1 MRVFDFDNTVYDGES
16 PFDVFIFGLRYRP
29 RTVRYLLIVLYYLA
43 RYKLH
48 NISEEKMEAALRR
61 HVAAYVGAFADLPDF
76 AEKFW
81 DTHQHKIK
89 SWYVPRPDDV
99 FLTANFDVLIGEI
112 CRRLGITAC
121 ISSTVD
127 IEHPENMEVNFG
139 GKKVDAFLKKYGN
152 IQIDEFYTDS
162 KYDFAL
168 IEHADKAFLVKGNK
182 IKQIK

>member
-16 PFDVFIFGLRYRP
+16 PFDCFLYGLRYRP
-29 RTVRYLLIVLYYLA
+29 GTIRYIFIVLYYLT

-48 NISEEKMEAALRR
+48 NISEEKMEAAMRT
-61 HVAAYVGAFADLPDF
+61 HVASYIRVFNDVPDF
-76 AEKFW
+76 SGKFW
-81 DTHQHKIK
+81 DKHEHKIK
-89 SWYVPRPDDV
+89 PWYHPRPDDI
-99 FLTANFDVLIGEI
+99 FLTANFNILTDEI
-112 CRRLGITAC
+112 CRRLGVRDC

-127 IEHPENMEVNFG
+127 LENPENMTVVFG
-139 GKKVDAFLKKYGN
+139 SKKVDAFFKKYGDAH
-152 IQIDEFYTDS
+152 IDELYTDS